1 MVIHITKLK
10 KGYSMRV
17 EWEDKHQ
24 EFGSFEEL
32 VEALREKFTEKSDSE
47 YDVLEGL

>member
-17 EWEDKHQ
+17 EWEDKYE
-24 EFGSFEEL
+24 EFDSFKEL
-32 VEALREKFTEKSDSE
+32 IDGLRKEFREGDGRSE
-47 YDVLEGL
+47 